1 MRRKIC
7 ILLVVLIMI
16 ATFATVFTACHGGK
30 YKMQDFVVDFTD
42 FVKTYEVGDQIDLS
56 TIKMN
61 ATFSDGTTEAIPLDK
76 VTIKV
81 DGEQISLNELNKITE
96 TTGTKIIDIKYSNVQ
111 RSVTIRV
118 NEKHI
123 AVLTGVEF
131 DATTVVKQ
139 YNVRDAVSFNG
150 LTVKA
155 VYDGYERVDIAL
167 TDENLVFFMNEEMI
181 TTANLSRI
189 TAEVGTKNIK
199 VRYRTITS
207 TTSFEIVVSDV
218 LDDVTINV
226 PNTFKTN
233 YKVGEAIA
241 TTGITATA
249 NYRIGRTENVT
260 DIKYYIGTNEV
271 NFTTLSQTKG
281 NKEVTVKATYEGK
294 TGEKAITFAV
304 ENYVSSIAMDT
315 SLATLE
321 FIADT
326 AITIN
331 SFSDVKINVTY
342 ADAQDNTVIG
352 LATEGVTCINTNG
365 DAINFAQLTN
375 TSGTKT
381 IVVQYANKIAFFDV
395 VVVDADSSLKSLSV
409 LTNPTTTAYTA
420 GATNVSL
427 DGLVIKGHH
436 CYFQMAE

>member
-1 MRRKIC
+1 MKRKIC

-150 LTVKA
+150 LAVKA

-249 NYRIGRTENVT
+249 NY
-260 DIKYYIGTNEV
+260 
-271 NFTTLSQTKG
+271 
-281 NKEVTVKATYEGK
+281 
-294 TGEKAITFAV
+294 
-304 ENYVSSIAMDT
+304 
-315 SLATLE
+315 
-321 FIADT
+321 
-326 AITIN
+326 N
-331 SFSDVKINVTY
+331 SPDVIP
-342 ADAQDNTVIG
+342 AG
-352 LATEGVTCINTNG
+352 LH
-365 DAINFAQLTN
+365 L
-375 TSGTKT
+375 
-381 IVVQYANKIAFFDV
+381 
-395 VVVDADSSLKSLSV
+395 
-409 LTNPTTTAYTA
+409 
-420 GATNVSL
+420 
-427 DGLVIKGHH
+427 
-436 CYFQMAE
+436 